1 MPAAFQIKMTGFDS
15 LFDYFA
21 AVPEKVRQTQRKV
34 LYQHA
39 LNMFAESQI
48 QVPYRHGNLQRS
60 GQVALPPRTG
70 EPSVE
75 IGYGGSAVTYAFEV
89 HERVGANFATKYN
102 NFDRRKKAKY
112 LEDPVLAGIPA
123 LRRDLVD
130 QVRRMLSQR

>member
-1 MPAAFQIKMTGFDS
+1 MAPGFQIKMTGYDT
-15 LFDYFA
+15 LFEYFA

-34 LYQHA
+34 LYEHA
-39 LNMFAESQI
+39 SKMFEESQI
-48 QVPYRHGNLQRS
+48 QVPYRKGNLQRS

-75 IGYGGSAVTYAFEV
+75 IGYGGSAVQYAFEV

-102 NFDRRKKAKY
+102 NFDPRKKAKY

-123 LRRDLVD
+123 LRRDLTD
-130 QVRRMLSQR
+130 RVRKMLSGV